1 MHGHCVSLTV
11 SRAQTVITEKGPSS
25 KQFFFS
31 ESTFHLYLGKSGFFY
46 IKNSLVPGMQNK
58 TRG

>member
-25 KQFFFS
+25 KQFFFFLNQLFIYIW
-31 ESTFHLYLGKSGFFY
+31 ESQGFFLY
-46 IKNSLVPGMQNK
+46 
-58 TRG
+58 